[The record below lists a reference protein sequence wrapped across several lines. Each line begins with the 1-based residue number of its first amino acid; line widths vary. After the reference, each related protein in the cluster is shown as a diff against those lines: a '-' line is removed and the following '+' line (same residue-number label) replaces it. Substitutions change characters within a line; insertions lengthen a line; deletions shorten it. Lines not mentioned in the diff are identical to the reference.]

1 MNFLRKLAIVIAVL
15 AASLTANADPIYV
28 GQGGGTSIYRYD
40 LTTGSFVDEFINHF
54 GTVGDLSATDGTL
67 YVGQGGGTSVFRYDL
82 ATGSFID
89 DFIGHFG
96 TVGGLAINSSTDP
109 EPVTIDIKPGSDPN
123 NIKPAGNK
131 KIPVAILT
139 NGDFSAQLV
148 DPLSVQFGPDGA
160 TESHGRAHIEDVD
173 DDGDMDMLLH
183 FNTQETGIV
192 CGDTV
197 ATLTGE
203 AFGGEF
209 ITGSDSIVTVKCD

>member
-1 MNFLRKLAIVIAVL
+1 MNLTDALYAQVFLWTADNRNSQIDFGDIT
-15 AASLTANADPIYV
+15 LTVRGQMPPI
-28 GQGGGTSIYRYD
+28 
-40 LTTGSFVDEFINHF
+40 
-54 GTVGDLSATDGTL
+54 
-67 YVGQGGGTSVFRYDL
+67 
-82 ATGSFID
+82 
-89 DFIGHFG
+89 
-96 TVGGLAINSSTDP
+96 
-109 EPVTIDIKPGSDPN
+109 PVVIDIKPSSDPN
-123 NIKPAGNK
+123 SIKPAGNK

-139 NGDFSAQLV
+139 TGDFSAQLV

-203 AFGGEF
+203 TFGGEF